1 FPLLTIDANASV
13 EQAVDIMIQ
22 NGVRHLLVIENNDV
36 YKPLGIITPSD
47 FTKYLKANLDIDDL
61 NAKILQ
67 SMEEEQQKEESKS
80 KSTKKAIINKTDSS
94 QQKWPGT

>member
-1 FPLLTIDANASV
+1 MQVLVFDIYE
-13 EQAVDIMIQ
+13 EQKC
-22 NGVRHLLVIENNDV
+22 ESES
-36 YKPLGIITPSD
+36 IITPSD
-47 FTKYLKANLDIDDL
+47 FARYLKANLDTDDI

-67 SMEEEQQKEESKS
+67 SMREEQQKEES

>member
-1 FPLLTIDANASV
+1 MDTD
-13 EQAVDIMIQ
+13 DI
-22 NGVRHLLVIENNDV
+22 
-36 YKPLGIITPSD
+36 
-47 FTKYLKANLDIDDL
+47 

-67 SMEEEQQKEESKS
+67 SMREEQQKEES

>member
-1 FPLLTIDANASV
+1 
-13 EQAVDIMIQ
+13 MIQ
-22 NGVRHLLVIENNDV
+22 NGVRHVLVIENNDV

-47 FTKYLKANLDIDDL
+47 FTKYLKANLDIDDI

-67 SMEEEQQKEESKS
+67 SMQEKQQKEESKS
-80 KSTKKAIINKTDSS
+80 TEKAIINNKTDSS